1 MEKLFEIATQ
11 KPLSARTRRALE
23 TAITRHGLE
32 RSPISWEW
40 HEGPVPLLEVK
51 SSPIRCRILFGPTRA
66 GVFLEC
72 PAWMRSLIASTH
84 LTQAKTFVES
94 VFREARLIK

>member
-11 KPLSARTRRALE
+11 KPLSTRTRRALE
-23 TAITRHGLE
+23 TAIARHG
-32 RSPISWEW
+32 RAPISWEW

-51 SSPIRCRILFGPTRA
+51 SAPIRCRILFGPKRA

-72 PAWMRSLIASTH
+72 PAWMRSLVASTH
-84 LTQAKTFVES
+84 LTQAKAFMETL
-94 VFREARLIK
+94 FREAKLIK